1 MGVTNKKTRTKTR
14 RHLRDLDQVKADM
27 LDPKHLAQYKA
38 TKDVFDLPGLGEYYC
53 VECAKWFEN
62 DNSIVTH
69 LRGKNHK
76 RRYGISPDGAY
87 R

>member
-1 MGVTNKKTRTKTR
+1 
-14 RHLRDLDQVKADM
+14 M
-27 LDPKHLAQYKA
+27 LDSKHLAQYKA

-76 RRYGISPDGAY
+76 RRYGELDI
-87 R
+87 